1 MTNSTTKRILAVD
14 DDVASAELIVRVAE
28 RCGYESFATSDS
40 RGVMN
45 LTNALKPDILS
56 VDICMPNI
64 DAHELV
70 KLLAESEFE
79 GQILIVSGQEQA
91 ILDATRD
98 HAEGLGLVVLGALQ
112 KPFDFAA
119 LRGLLIGRANGDHS
133 AAA

>member
-1 MTNSTTKRILAVD
+1 MNTVDTKRILAVD
-14 DDVASAELIVRVAE
+14 DDVASAELVVRVAE

-45 LTNALKPDILS
+45 LTNALQPDVLS

-70 KLLAESEFE
+70 KLLAESNYK
-79 GQILIVSGQEQA
+79 GCILVVSGQEQSV
-91 ILDATRD
+91 LDATRI
-98 HAEGLGLVVLGALQ
+98 HAEGLGIEVLGTLQ

-119 LRGLLIGRANGDHS
+119 LRELLNAHRQETQS